1 MTHLRTEMDAP
12 RPDAAPVTTA
22 TLFANLC
29 ILKSLPQVLQIIK
42 TMQIMS
48 HFFEESSL
56 RMYYLVLLEIL
67 KPIRYLQL
75 SVFVLAS
82 CLDSSRAP
90 PTLVAKVQAS
100 DNLEY

>member
-1 MTHLRTEMDAP
+1 MSHTRTEMDAP

-29 ILKSLPQVLQIIK
+29 ILKSLPQVFFIQILLKIYANNE
-42 TMQIMS
+42 S
-48 HFFEESSL
+48 FFEESSL

-75 SVFVLAS
+75 SVFVLDS
-82 CLDSSRAP
+82 SLDSSRAP
-90 PTLVAKVQAS
+90 PTSSGQGS
-100 DNLEY
+100 SIR

>member
-48 HFFEESSL
+48 HVLKKVVYECIIW
-56 RMYYLVLLEIL
+56 YYW
-67 KPIRYLQL
+67 KY
-75 SVFVLAS
+75 
-82 CLDSSRAP
+82 
-90 PTLVAKVQAS
+90 
-100 DNLEY
+100 